1 MTGDPDVRF
10 LELTPVQRR
19 QLEASLQ
26 IQETPAEQIAYQHSV
41 LCQTALPYRDPGS
54 VRRWTRSQ
62 GAVSLEVEAG
72 RARNPLTRTFEDVG
86 LPYGSRPRLILC
98 HLNSEA
104 LKQQSPTIEVETT
117 LTAFVRR
124 IQTRT
129 PTGTQVRRFK
139 DQLTRLAAAIVRLSI
154 DLTRAHAMQVDTKI
168 IDLFELWLT
177 KDENQRVFW
186 PAVIELSPRYFESL
200 CKHAVP
206 LDERAISALANSPMA
221 LDVYAWL
228 AQRLHRIPR
237 GRVQEISWGSLFDQ
251 FGHSF
256 ARPRKFKE
264 NFRDVLRNVLLQYPS
279 ARIDY
284 NQSCLM
290 LRNSPPPVAARLT
303 AVR

>member
-1 MTGDPDVRF
+1 MADHHGV
-10 LELTPVQRR
+10 ELTPVQRR
-19 QLEASLQ
+19 RLESSCQ
-26 IQETPAEQIAYQHSV
+26 IQQDGAHHIAYQHTV
-41 LCQTALPYRDPGS
+41 LCQTALPYRDPGN

-104 LKQQSPTIEVETT
+104 LKHQSPHIEVEAS

-124 IQTRT
+124 VQSTHPRGAQI
-129 PTGTQVRRFK
+129 RRFK
-139 DQLTRLAAAIVRLSI
+139 DQLTCLAAAMVRLSI

-206 LDERAISALANSPMA
+206 LDERAISALSNAPMA

-237 GRVQEISWGSLFDQ
+237 GRVQEISWLSLYDQ
-251 FGHSF
+251 FGHGF
-256 ARPRKFKE
+256 ARSRKFKE
-264 NFRDVLRNVLLQYPS
+264 SFKDVLRNVLLQYPA
-279 ARIDY
+279 ARIDHD
-284 NQSCLM
+284 QTGLQ